1 MIDIRNAPELKEVA
15 ARLDAVWEAG
25 LRATTLLRNA
35 WSPDAG
41 TPVYTEAGIYTTRGW
56 TEWTQG
62 FQFGN
67 ALYLY
72 EATGDA
78 GMLAYGRS
86 ATVDHMAHHLTHIG
100 VHDHGFNNVSTYGN
114 LLRMMG
120 EGAIPGD
127 PWEAEFYRLALKV
140 TGAVQAARWTP
151 IRGGGGYVHT
161 FNGPHSLFSD
171 TIRSMRALAVS
182 HQLGHVLM
190 GEQDSRISLLER
202 LVDHATAT
210 AEFNVYYGRG
220 RDGYDL
226 RGRTVHESI
235 FNVTNGV
242 YRCPSTQQGYSPFTT
257 WTRGLAWIA
266 AGYPEQLEWLQS
278 RPDEEFAGLEAASRV
293 PGGDAVLAGAGG
305 GPPGVGK
312 ATDGS
317 PASVSSNSGA
327 TPTPAASAAGAAPS
341 GAAAKG
347 RLEAA
352 WLRTACAVSDFY
364 LAWTPTDGVPY
375 WDTGAP
381 GLEKLGDYLD
391 RPADPYNEYE
401 PVDSSAAAITAQGLL
416 RLAAHL
422 EDHAER
428 LAGMSLDLDGT
439 GPRRH
444 EVAAIAERAGRYRAA
459 GLMAAHTLFGEPYL
473 STGADHQGILLHSIY
488 HQPNRWDYVA
498 PGQKIANGE
507 SCMWGDYHLLE
518 LAVMIKRMSEGRRPQ
533 RFFDI
538 PLAGSGAETSG
549 RAGARGGANR
559 PGGTGDG
566 AAGVSR

>member
-1 MIDIRNAPELKEVA
+1 MIDLRRVPELTEVA

-25 LRATTLLRNA
+25 LRATTLLRDA
-35 WSPDAG
+35 WSPTAG
-41 TPVYTEAGIYTTRGW
+41 TPVYTEAGKYTTRGW

-72 EATGDA
+72 EATGDT
-78 GMLAYGRS
+78 GMLTYGRR

-120 EGAIPGD
+120 EGTIPVD
-127 PWEAEFYRLALKV
+127 LWEAEFYRLALKV

-220 RDGYDL
+220 RDGYDV

-242 YRCPSTQQGYSPFTT
+242 YRCPGTQQGYSPFTT

-266 AGYPEQLEWLQS
+266 AGYPEQLEWIQS
-278 RPDEEFAGLEAASRV
+278 RPDEEFAGLEAVSRV
-293 PGGDAVLAGAGG
+293 PGGDTVSAG
-305 GPPGVGK
+305 V
-312 ATDGS
+312 
-317 PASVSSNSGA
+317 
-327 TPTPAASAAGAAPS
+327 
-341 GAAAKG
+341 AAAVASG
-347 RLEAA
+347 TAARARIEAA

-364 LAWTPTDGVPY
+364 LTWTPTDGIPY

-381 GLEKLGDYLD
+381 GLEKLGGYLD
-391 RPADPYNEYE
+391 RPADPYNEHE

-416 RLAAHL
+416 RLALYL

-428 LAGMSLDLDGT
+428 LAGVPLDLDGN

-444 EVAAIAERAGRYRAA
+444 DVPAITERAARYRAA
-459 GLMAAHTLFGEPYL
+459 GLIAAHTLFGEPYL

-518 LAVMIKRMSEGRRPQ
+518 LAVMVKRLSEGRRPQ

-538 PLAGSGAETSG
+538 PA
-549 RAGARGGANR
+549 AGASHAPDPSGSPGAR
-559 PGGTGDG
+559 
-566 AAGVSR
+566 R